1 MGNRLV
7 VLGGGESGVG
17 AAYLAFRNG
26 IDVFLSEKK
35 IIKPKHREILIQNN
49 IDFEEGLHSI
59 DLILEAKEIIKSPGI
74 PNNLE
79 IIKEINRK
87 KIPII
92 SEIEFAFR
100 FTNAK
105 IIAVTGSNGKTT
117 TTSLI
122 YETLKFAKLNVGVA
136 GNIGNSFAFLVAVK
150 SFDYIVLE
158 ISSFQLDHIF
168 KFKPKIAVITN
179 ITKDHLERYNYNFQN
194 YINSKFNI
202 IKNQLITD
210 FFVYDLD
217 DKVIKRELKIR
228 EINSKKISISF
239 NKSKSDFHI
248 YLEKNK
254 IHSTFK
260 NNKLMISID
269 DLSLKGKHN
278 TKNSMAAAT
287 VAQLLN
293 IENNVIKESLSNFQS
308 INHRME
314 HVLTIQKVKYIN
326 DSKATNV
333 NAVYYALDTMKSP
346 TIWIVGGID
355 KGNDYDQLFSL
366 VRQKVKA
373 IVCIGVDNKKIIEKF
388 SSLTESIFET
398 TSMMDAV
405 SYSYKLAN
413 TGDNVLL
420 SPACSSF
427 DLFENYED
435 RGNQFKECVRKL

>member
-79 IIKEINRK
+79 IIQEINRK

-136 GNIGNSFAFLVAVK
+136 GNIGNSFSFLVAVK

-239 NKSKSDFHI
+239 NKSKSDFHM

>member
-74 PNNLE
+74 PNNIE

-136 GNIGNSFAFLVAVK
+136 GNIGNSFSFLVAVK

-248 YLEKNK
+248 YLEKNQ

>member
-49 IDFEEGLHSI
+49 IDFEEGLHSN
-59 DLILEAKEIIKSPGI
+59 DLILEAKEVIKSPGI

-79 IIKEINRK
+79 IIKEINRR

-136 GNIGNSFAFLVAVK
+136 GNIGNSFSFLVAVK

-168 KFKPKIAVITN
+168 KFKPKIAVMTN

-202 IKNQLITD
+202 IKNQLISD

-217 DKVIKRELKIR
+217 DKVIKRELKLR
-228 EINSKKISISF
+228 EISSKKISISF

-413 TGDNVLL
+413 NGDNVLL

>member
-1 MGNRLV
+1 MRNRLV
-7 VLGGGESGVG
+7 ILGGGESGVG

-35 IIKPKHREILIQNN
+35 IIKSKHKEILVQNN
-49 IDFEEGLHSI
+49 IDFEEGFHSV
-59 DLILEAKEIIKSPGI
+59 DLILQAKEVIKSPGI
-74 PNNLE
+74 PNNVD
-79 IIKEINRK
+79 IIKEINKR
-87 KIPII
+87 KIPVI

-117 TTSLI
+117 TTCLI
-122 YETLKFAKLNVGVA
+122 YEILKFANLNVGVA
-136 GNIGNSFAFLVAVK
+136 GNIGNSFSFLVASK
-150 SFDYIVLE
+150 NFDYIVLE

-168 KFKPKIAVITN
+168 KFKPNIAVLTN

-194 YINSKFNI
+194 YINAKFNL
-202 IKNQLITD
+202 IKNQVITD
-210 FFVYDLD
+210 FLVYNLD
-217 DKVIKRELKIR
+217 DEVINKELKKR

-239 NKSKSDFHI
+239 QKSNSDSQI
-248 YLEKNK
+248 YLEKHK
-254 IHSTFK
+254 IHSTLK

-269 DLSLKGKHN
+269 DLYLKGKHN

-293 IENNVIKESLSNFQS
+293 IENNAIKESLSNFQS

-333 NAVYYALDTMKSP
+333 NAVYYALDSMKNP

-373 IVCIGVDNKKIIEKF
+373 IVCLGLDNKKIIEKF
-388 SSLTESIFET
+388 ALLTESIFET
-398 TSMMDAV
+398 TSMMEAV
-405 SYSYKLAN
+405 SYSYKLAKPS
-413 TGDNVLL
+413 DNVLL

-427 DLFENYED
+427 DLFENFED

>member
-136 GNIGNSFAFLVAVK
+136 GNIGNSFSFLVAVK

-239 NKSKSDFHI
+239 NKSKSDFHM
-248 YLEKNK
+248 YQEKNK

>member
-74 PNNLE
+74 SNNLD

-136 GNIGNSFAFLVAVK
+136 GNIGNSFSFLVAVK

-239 NKSKSDFHI
+239 NKSKSDFHM

>member
-1 MGNRLV
+1 MRNRLV

-79 IIKEINRK
+79 IIKEINRR

-136 GNIGNSFAFLVAVK
+136 GNIGNSFSFLVAVK

-168 KFKPKIAVITN
+168 KFKPEIAVITN

-217 DKVIKRELKIR
+217 DKVINRELKIR

-293 IENNVIKESLSNFQS
+293 IENNVIKESLINFQS

>member
-136 GNIGNSFAFLVAVK
+136 GNIGNSFSFLVAVK

>member
-168 KFKPKIAVITN
+168 KFKPKIAVMTN

-217 DKVIKRELKIR
+217 DKVIKRELKRR

-260 NNKLMISID
+260 NNKPMISID

-405 SYSYKLAN
+405 NYSYKLAN
-413 TGDNVLL
+413 IGDNVLL

>member
-1 MGNRLV
+1 M
-7 VLGGGESGVG
+7 
-17 AAYLAFRNG
+17 
-26 IDVFLSEKK
+26 
-35 IIKPKHREILIQNN
+35 
-49 IDFEEGLHSI
+49 
-59 DLILEAKEIIKSPGI
+59 
-74 PNNLE
+74 
-79 IIKEINRK
+79 
-87 KIPII
+87 
-92 SEIEFAFR
+92 
-100 FTNAK
+100 
-105 IIAVTGSNGKTT
+105 
-117 TTSLI
+117 
-122 YETLKFAKLNVGVA
+122 
-136 GNIGNSFAFLVAVK
+136 
-150 SFDYIVLE
+150 
-158 ISSFQLDHIF
+158 
-168 KFKPKIAVITN
+168 
-179 ITKDHLERYNYNFQN
+179 
-194 YINSKFNI
+194 
-202 IKNQLITD
+202 
-210 FFVYDLD
+210 
-217 DKVIKRELKIR
+217 
-228 EINSKKISISF
+228 
-239 NKSKSDFHI
+239 

>member
-35 IIKPKHREILIQNN
+35 IINPKHREILIQNN

-136 GNIGNSFAFLVAVK
+136 GNIGNSFSFLVAVK

-239 NKSKSDFHI
+239 NKSKSDFHM

>member
-136 GNIGNSFAFLVAVK
+136 GNIGNSFSFLVAVK

-239 NKSKSDFHI
+239 NKSKSDFHM

>member
-74 PNNLE
+74 PNNLK
-79 IIKEINRK
+79 IIQEINRK

-136 GNIGNSFAFLVAVK
+136 GNIGNSFSFLVAVK